1 MAGAYSHD
9 LRVRVLDAV
18 GAGLSRRAAALRY
31 QVGIAT
37 VIRWAAHATRTGE
50 TRAQRQG
57 RPPGSKL
64 DEHEA
69 FLFALIG
76 EKDDITL
83 AEMQE
88 RLRTERSVP
97 VGLGT
102 LWRFFARRA
111 VTWKKSQRTQPSR
124 IAPTWPKRARRGLP
138 RSPTS
143 IRSA

>member
-1 MAGAYSHD
+1 MARAYSHD
-9 LRVRVLDAV
+9 LRIRVLDAV

-76 EKDDITL
+76 EKDEPKD
-83 AEMQE
+83 
-88 RLRTERSVP
+88 
-97 VGLGT
+97 
-102 LWRFFARRA
+102 RA
-111 VTWKKSQRTQPSR
+111 ATSR
-124 IAPTWPKRARRGLP
+124 LP
-138 RSPTS
+138 RC
-143 IRSA
+143 RSACGPSAASRSDWARSGGSSPAGR